1 MRALVHANFAG
12 EAFMRDP
19 GREVGEMRKQ
29 GAVVPGKFPIVGKTW
44 LTTTHEAA
52 GALLKNA
59 EDFPIRLGGQVTG
72 LQWWMPGIFRALATN
87 MLTMDE
93 PDHKRLRT
101 IVDDA
106 FARRAVMEMEPETRG
121 ISQGIAD
128 SLFENSNG
136 TPVDLVAAYCR
147 QVPLAV
153 ICELLGMPQEDRAE
167 FSRRAENLTNI
178 EGLGGF
184 LALIPGLYAI
194 RRMVR
199 RNIDSARRQGGKPG
213 LISELVASQ
222 SAGADISDEELV
234 AMVFLLL
241 AAGQETTTHL
251 LSGAFYQLLAEP
263 QRRDWLMEDES
274 RMALAV
280 EEFLRFVSPVQF
292 SKPRT
297 AARDME
303 FFGAKLKRGDK
314 IMAMLVGANFDPG
327 TSACPHDFDMTR
339 HPNRHLSFGTGIHF
353 CLGHQL
359 ARLEAKIAIPVLLK
373 RWPKLKLAVTPDAVE
388 WRKRPGLRAVKRLP
402 VVADQGGLG

>member
-1 MRALVHANFAG
+1 MSSLRYADFAG
-12 EAFMRDP
+12 DAFMRDP
-19 GREVGEMRKQ
+19 GRAVEEMRRQ
-29 GAVVPGKFPIVGKTW
+29 GAVVRGKFPIVGKTW

-59 EDFPIRLGGQVTG
+59 DDFPIRLGGQVTG

-106 FARRAVMEMEPETRG
+106 FARRAVMEMEPEIQA
-121 ISQGIAD
+121 ISRSIAEG
-128 SLFENSNG
+128 LFASGNG
-136 TPVDLVAAYCR
+136 KPVDLVQAYCR

-153 ICELLGMPQEDRAE
+153 ICELLGMPEEDRDE
-167 FSRRAENLTNI
+167 FSRRADNMTNI
-178 EGLGGF
+178 EGLGGLF
-184 LALIPGLYAI
+184 GLMPSLYAI

-199 RNIDSARRQGGKPG
+199 RNIAAARREKDYPG
-213 LISELVASQ
+213 LIGELVAAQ
-222 SAGADISDEELV
+222 AAGAEISDEELV

-251 LSGAFYQLLAEP
+251 LSGAFYVLLSQPE
-263 QRRDWLMEDES
+263 RRDWLMEDES
-274 RMALAV
+274 RIALAV

-297 AARDME
+297 VARDIE

-314 IMAMLVGANFDPG
+314 IMAMLVGANFDPE

-359 ARLEAKIAIPVLLK
+359 ARLEAIVAIPALLK
-373 RWPKLKLAVTPDAVE
+373 RWPQMKLAVPAGELE

-402 VVADQGGLG
+402 VVAN